1 MASEAGMNDLI
12 LDECVVCGRRAQS
25 RHHEPPKGMGGTKRQ
40 LPRLSLCGVGNEDAT
55 TRHGARHHSD
65 LKFEKHNDTHPR
77 RVVLAY
83 TKKLEDEIEAH
94 EERYHLG
101 NPF

>member
-1 MASEAGMNDLI
+1 MASEAGMN
-12 LDECVVCGRRAQS
+12 
-25 RHHEPPKGMGGTKRQ
+25 
-40 LPRLSLCGVGNEDAT
+40 
-55 TRHGARHHSD
+55 D